1 MTATLQPSSVA
12 ELAKTVGRKG
22 FSESLFLSPKR
33 QALSVCMKMTTD
45 PRSWIVEDLERQ
57 PQNQRAIVYCLY
69 KRNVELMAE
78 MLKSKMPKRVVLECV
93 SGSTADLSKF
103 KSTFSIMVCTSVL
116 IAGISID
123 GITRVYFLDC
133 ANGPEGFLQ
142 GAGRGARAEGET
154 CVATL
159 VTCKVQ
165 LQYFMY
171 SDQTMTS
178 HMATFCY
185 SCYERNLDFA
195 EELYKLFQ
203 HAAPA
208 PGRFNQHAVSVG
220 QGRTKLRCSDCRLDQ
235 CPQCAADE
243 QNFQKGLE
251 RDLSQQP
258 RLLRDLTEMSG
269 GGKVSS
275 EYVSTISLS
284 GA

>member
-69 KRNVELMAE
+69 KKNVELFAE
-78 MLKSKMPKRVVLECV
+78 ILRTKLPYRVVLECV

-116 IAGISID
+116 VAGISID
-123 GITRVYFLDC
+123 GVTRVYFLDC

-159 VTCKVQ
+159 VTCKTQ

-171 SDQTMTS
+171 SDQTYTS
-178 HMATFCY
+178 QMATFCY
-185 SCYERNLDFA
+185 SCYEKNIDFA

-208 PGRFNQHAVSVG
+208 PDRHAMSVN

-243 QNFQKGLE
+243 QNYQKGLG
-251 RDLSQQP
+251 RDLKQP
-258 RLLRDLTEMSG
+258 LFLRDQNEMSG

-275 EYVSTISLS
+275 EYVSTLSFS

>member
-12 ELAKTVGRKG
+12 ELAKVVGRQS
-22 FSESLFLSPKR
+22 FSESLLLSPKR
-33 QALSVCMKMTTD
+33 QALSVCMKMTSD
-45 PRSWIVEDLERQ
+45 PRAWIVEDLQFQ

-69 KRNVELMAE
+69 KKNVELFAE
-78 MLKSKMPKRVVLECV
+78 ILRTKLPYRVVLECV

-116 IAGISID
+116 VAGISID
-123 GITRVYFLDC
+123 GVTRVYFLDC
-133 ANGPEGFLQ
+133 AHGPEGFLQ

-159 VTCKVQ
+159 VTCKAQ

-171 SDQTMTS
+171 SDQKFTS
-178 HMATFCY
+178 EMATFCY
-185 SCYERNLDFA
+185 SCYENNLDFA
-195 EELYKLFQ
+195 EQLYKLFQ
-203 HAAPA
+203 HAAPD
-208 PGRFNQHAVSVG
+208 RFDQHAMSVG

-235 CPQCAADE
+235 CSECAADE
-243 QNFQKGLE
+243 QNYQKGFG
-251 RDLSQQP
+251 RDLKQP
-258 RLLRDLTEMSG
+258 LLLRDQTEMSG

-275 EYVSTISLS
+275 EYVSTTSLS

>member
-33 QALSVCMKMTTD
+33 QALYVCMKMTSD

-116 IAGISID
+116 VAGISID
-123 GITRVYFLDC
+123 GVTRVYFLDC

-142 GAGRGARAEGET
+142 GAGRGARAEGEA

-159 VTCKVQ
+159 VTCKTQ

-185 SCYERNLDFA
+185 SCYEKNLDFA

-208 PGRFNQHAVSVG
+208 PDRFNQHAMSVG
-220 QGRTKLRCSDCRLDQ
+220 QGRTKLRCSNCRLDQ

-243 QNFQKGLE
+243 QNYQKGLG
-251 RDLSQQP
+251 RDLKQP
-258 RLLRDLTEMSG
+258 LLLRDQTEMSG

-275 EYVSTISLS
+275 EYVSTTSLS

>member
-159 VTCKVQ
+159 VTCKSQ

>member
-12 ELAKTVGRKG
+12 ELAKVVGRQG

-33 QALSVCMKMTTD
+33 QALSVCMKMTSD
-45 PRSWIVEDLERQ
+45 PRSWIVEDLQFQ

-69 KRNVELMAE
+69 KKNVELFAE
-78 MLKSKMPKRVVLECV
+78 ILRTKLPYRVVLECV
-93 SGSTADLSKF
+93 SGSTADLVKF
-103 KSTFSIMVCTSVL
+103 KTTFSIMVCTSVL
-116 IAGISID
+116 GAGISID
-123 GITRVYFLDC
+123 GVTRVYFLDC

-159 VTCKVQ
+159 VTCKTQ

-171 SDQTMTS
+171 SDQTYTS
-178 HMATFCY
+178 QMATFCY
-185 SCYERNLDFA
+185 SCYEKNIDFA

-208 PGRFNQHAVSVG
+208 PDRHAMSVN
-220 QGRTKLRCSDCRLDQ
+220 QGRVSDCRLDQ
-235 CPQCAADE
+235 CPQFAADE
-243 QNFQKGLE
+243 QNYQKGLG
-251 RDLSQQP
+251 RDLKQP
-258 RLLRDLTEMSG
+258 LFLRDQNEMSG

-275 EYVSTISLS
+275 EYVSTLSLS

>member
-12 ELAKTVGRKG
+12 ELAHVVGRQG
-22 FSESLFLSPKR
+22 FSESLLLSPKR
-33 QALSVCMKMTTD
+33 QALSVCMKMTSD
-45 PRSWIVEDLERQ
+45 PRSWIVEDLQFQ

-69 KRNVELMAE
+69 KRNVELFAE
-78 MLKSKMPKRVVLECV
+78 ILRTKLPYRVVLECV

-116 IAGISID
+116 VAGISID

-159 VTCKVQ
+159 VTCKTQ

-171 SDQTMTS
+171 SDQTYTS
-178 HMATFCY
+178 QMATFCY
-185 SCYERNLDFA
+185 SCYEKNIDFA

-208 PGRFNQHAVSVG
+208 PDRHAMSVN

-275 EYVSTISLS
+275 EYVSTLSFS

>member
-116 IAGISID
+116 VAGISID

-159 VTCKVQ
+159 VTCKSQ

-258 RLLRDLTEMSG
+258 RLIRDLTEMSG

>member
-69 KRNVELMAE
+69 KKNVELFAE
-78 MLKSKMPKRVVLECV
+78 ILRTKLPYRVVLECV

-159 VTCKVQ
+159 VTCKSQ

>member
-69 KRNVELMAE
+69 KKNVELMAE

-116 IAGISID
+116 VAGISID

-159 VTCKVQ
+159 VTCKSQ